1 MALSPP
7 EIAAIVIGS
16 AGGYWLVSR
25 MIEGSRRP
33 DWKPEDFGARPQDEP
48 RSEQP
53 PPAAASAGSRPWWE
67 VLDVGQTATTDEVS
81 RAYKRKIS
89 ENHPDKVAQMSA
101 EIRALAERRS
111 KEINAAYDEAMRR
124 F

>member
-16 AGGYWLVSR
+16 AGGFWLVSS
-25 MIEGSRRP
+25 IIDGSKRP
-33 DWKPEDFGARPQDEP
+33 DWKPEDFGHGAQGDSGTEEP
-48 RSEQP
+48 R
-53 PPAAASAGSRPWWE
+53 PAAAGSESRPWWE
-67 VLDVGQTATTDEVS
+67 VLEVSSGATTDEIS

-101 EIRALAERRS
+101 EIRAIAERNS